1 MKLWIYHCFRLY
13 RCRQDLKT
21 IYNGFRPKTKSIKY
35 SFLYSLYSGG
45 AQYVDRELPVDRE
58 GSLGRSHDI
67 KKKID
72 VSLSSVTS
80 LDISLYI
87 LIFTF

>member
-1 MKLWIYHCFRLY
+1 MKLRIYRCFRLY

-45 AQYVDRELPVDRE
+45 AQYVDRE

-72 VSLSSVTS
+72 VSLSSFTS